1 MYCLACLRLQN
12 KTTTNKTK
20 TKKVILFFL
29 HFLFDDRGLTET
41 RFYPGPAHLSLES
54 TGVLAEPEQKRSTST
69 AELYCVCFM
78 WVFSARVS
86 SCIVCATVRV
96 GLSNT
101 KESSQAVI
109 RPRSDDADQL
119 AIVQAQQPSQIEAMQ
134 AELASMKAI
143 IGKLAS
149 MRVWPVSYTHLRAHE
164 T

>member
-1 MYCLACLRLQN
+1 M
-12 KTTTNKTK
+12 
-20 TKKVILFFL
+20 
-29 HFLFDDRGLTET
+29 
-41 RFYPGPAHLSLES
+41 
-54 TGVLAEPEQKRSTST
+54 
-69 AELYCVCFM
+69 
-78 WVFSARVS
+78 S

-149 MRVWPVSYTHLRAHE
+149 MRVWLKPN
-164 T
+164 